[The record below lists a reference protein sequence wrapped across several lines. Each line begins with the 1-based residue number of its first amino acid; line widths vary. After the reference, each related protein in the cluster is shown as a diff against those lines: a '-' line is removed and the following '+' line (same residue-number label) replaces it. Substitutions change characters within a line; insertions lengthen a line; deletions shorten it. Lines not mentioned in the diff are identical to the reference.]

1 MAELIAALD
10 LPETD
15 QILSMAGTLRG
26 IVPWCKVGMEAFV
39 LAGPDI
45 IAKLSDMGFR
55 VFLDLKFYDIPNTVA
70 QAVRAGV
77 KRGAEDVRGGHGRGR
92 TGCFRRKEAV
102 HLRRDRAHELRA
114 M

>member
-10 LPETD
+10 FPETD

-45 IAKLSDMGFR
+45 IAKLSGMGFR

-77 KRGAEDVRGGHGRGR
+77 KTGASLMTIHCQGGQ
-92 TGCFRRKEAV
+92 
-102 HLRRDRAHELRA
+102 
-114 M
+114 

>member
-10 LPETD
+10 FPETD

-45 IAKLSDMGFR
+45 IAKLSGMGFR

-77 KRGAEDVRGGHGRGR
+77 KTGASLTARAGRRCARLPWTQPSRLRQGERGR
-92 TGCFRRKEAV
+92 TSSV
-102 HLRRDRAHELRA
+102 
-114 M
+114 